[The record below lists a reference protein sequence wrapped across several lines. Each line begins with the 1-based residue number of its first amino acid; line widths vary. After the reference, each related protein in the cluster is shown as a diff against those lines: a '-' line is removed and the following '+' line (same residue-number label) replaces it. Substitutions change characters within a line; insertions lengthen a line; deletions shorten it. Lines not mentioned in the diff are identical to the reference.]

1 MEKAAFFIEIDR
13 NIKLYGYHITIVT
26 GGPCPRFSYTIG
38 LKDKLG
44 YELIFA
50 GGENFSIN
58 EVKTIIQSLYTL
70 ILEDFSTNNTRIY
83 KTALG
88 EFAVANADSTWSN
101 LLVLG
106 VFDFYQT
113 KQIKICQI
121 IPEQH
126 SRTLDVPDLVK
137 KYDAHNEPIW
147 KWLTVDWPYTV
158 PYKSVAITNIVCLYG
173 QKATEVTRWEDNEW
187 EIFAGA
193 GPDIGKE
200 NIRIVPLATLLG
212 IDNSLEPALELDIS
226 DGIWRDATE
235 LVWHKWN

>member
-1 MEKAAFFIEIDR
+1 MEKAAFFSEIDR

-50 GGENFSIN
+50 GGENFSID
-58 EVKTIIQSLYTL
+58 EVKIIIQNLYTS
-70 ILEDFSTNNTRIY
+70 ILENFSTDNNHMYNTS
-83 KTALG
+83 LG
-88 EFAVANADSTWSN
+88 EFTISNADPTWSN
-101 LLVLG
+101 LLALG

-113 KQIKICQI
+113 KQIKTCQV
-121 IPEQH
+121 IPEQRN
-126 SRTLDVPDLVK
+126 RTLDVPDLAK
-137 KYDAHNEPIW
+137 KYGAHNEPIW
-147 KWLTVDWPYTV
+147 KWLTVDWPYLV
-158 PYKSVAITNIVCLYG
+158 SFKSIAITNIGCLYG

-187 EIFAGA
+187 EIFAGT
-193 GPDIGKE
+193 GPDIEKE

-212 IDNSLEPALELDIS
+212 IDSSLEPVLKLNIS

-235 LVWHKWN
+235 LIWHKWN